1 MLIKAKLFSFIR
13 NTSLATIFLTSLSTI
28 FSVSFNANA
37 IEQEIKDI
45 DVKID
50 IPASF
55 VSASNFAGFIQPQT
69 FTTIRYEEKIIPFN
83 QAKQATLNGLKNIE
97 QQQDITISEKPGI
110 LIRHN
115 ETIEGNAFERW
126 TLIFGDNISSIA
138 ITASYPKIMAEKSG
152 ENMLAALK
160 STRWLRLPSEQIFT
174 GLPFVANETEDLKIT
189 QRNLNSIVMLD
200 KAMYDNSDVI
210 IPSIVLSVGY
220 SEKPLD
226 EIATFSK
233 QQLKAKRLENIEII
247 KQQGVSISNVQG
259 FEITAS
265 ATDNRTNTQAKFI
278 QTIIYKKNRYLLV
291 QGIVSKADA
300 YKFWPQFQ
308 EVINSVKFK

>member
-13 NTSLATIFLTSLSTI
+13 STSLATLFLASLSSI

-37 IEQEIKDI
+37 IEKDIKDI

-55 VSASNFAGFIQPQT
+55 VSANNFAGFVQPQT
-69 FTTIRYEEKIIPFN
+69 FTTIRYEEKVISFN
-83 QAKQATLNGLKNIE
+83 QAKQATLNGLKDIQE
-97 QQQDITISEKPGI
+97 QQDITISEKPGV
-110 LIRHN
+110 LIRHHESIDGN
-115 ETIEGNAFERW
+115 EFERW

-138 ITASYPKIMAEKSG
+138 ITASYPKIMAKKSSD
-152 ENMLAALK
+152 NMLATLK

-220 SEKPLD
+220 SEKPLE

-265 ATDNRTNTQAKFI
+265 ATDNRTNTQAKLI

-300 YKFWPQFQ
+300 HKFWAQFQ